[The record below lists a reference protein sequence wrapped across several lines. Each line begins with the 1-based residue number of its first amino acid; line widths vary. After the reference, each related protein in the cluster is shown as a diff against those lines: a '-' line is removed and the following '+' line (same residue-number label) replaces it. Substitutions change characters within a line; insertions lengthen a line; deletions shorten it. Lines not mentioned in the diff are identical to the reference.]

1 MPVCLTPPE
10 FRRRA
15 PSLAVAW
22 LLAALLAGCG
32 GGGSAAP
39 ATAPAA
45 VAPSVQPGA
54 WVVLGSSTAAGS
66 GASNPAS
73 AWTAGLAANHAA
85 HGVTLANLAVGGS
98 TTYEALPTGT
108 APVAGRPAVDGAHNT
123 TAALALG
130 PKLVLISFPTNDT
143 ALGYSVDETVTNLL
157 AMRSALQAGGAAVV
171 LLSTQPRDLSDVLL
185 ARLPQIDQRLSDAAG
200 ACFVPVRAA
209 LAGSDGRLAPAYDS
223 GDGVHPNDAGHAL
236 ILQRVEDRLAA
247 GDCVQ
252 APR

>member
-1 MPVCLTPPE
+1 MPPDPHHARSTSSP
-10 FRRRA
+10 
-15 PSLAVAW
+15 
-22 LLAALLAGCG
+22 LLALLFAAALAGCG
-32 GGGSAAP
+32 GGGNAAP
-39 ATAPAA
+39 APAPSPAPAPA
-45 VAPSVQPGA
+45 VQPGA

-66 GASNPAS
+66 GASSAS
-73 AWTAGLAANHAA
+73 AAWVNGLAVHHAA
-85 HGVTLANLAVGGS
+85 RGVALTNLAVGG
-98 TTYEALPTGT
+98 TTTCEALPTGS
-108 APVAGRPAVDGAHNT
+108 APQPGRPAVDAAHNT
-123 TAALALG
+123 SAALALG

-171 LLSTQPRDLSDVLL
+171 LLSTQPRNLSDALL
-185 ARLPQIDQRLSDAAG
+185 ARLPQIDQRLADAAG
-200 ACFVPVRAA
+200 ACFVAVRTA
-209 LAGSDGRLAPAYDS
+209 LAGPDGRLAPAYDA